1 MRNKLRNANELFRW
15 EFKLHVSC
23 VLLKFINKFLRRC
36 TKNIVYLVYLIK
48 LVLPREEW
56 EQ

>member
-1 MRNKLRNANELFRW
+1 MRNKLRNSNELFRW

-23 VLLKFINKFLRRC
+23 ILLKFINKFLGRC

-48 LVLPREEW
+48 LVLPREER